1 MLFLVPCQENMEL
14 DEKTHADL
22 TIRVFMSIYN
32 CEIDHVKAIS
42 NMLMH
47 TDNRDP
53 TNMLW
58 QILGQMNT
66 SIYRQNIMSD
76 LNCVL
81 RMMVLEQSTS
91 LAEKICNPTGFRH
104 EALIYTKIHQNLR
117 CRLSL
122 TMLRETVLT
131 GRNKL
136 VNSDDTSSISQN
148 DKMLLDLP
156 LNMELWAT
164 KSSTEKQIILLIV
177 SIQNNFITSKY
188 SLINSLFGK
197 VLAES
202 IDTCVVSPA
211 RMQQITKYTMQILP
225 KINNNIDMSNTDLIN
240 MLEQFSQDCFAGVFG
255 VLQQDLMTMSFIAQ
269 MYIIAYID
277 TCAQH
282 AFYKDVVSFFNN
294 RIQNIHKELLV
305 SEYVSPQLIS
315 NMNAWNSKHKFSEE
329 CMSAIF
335 HLITI

>member
-1 MLFLVPCQENMEL
+1 MEL
-14 DEKTHADL
+14 DEKKHAEL

-42 NMLMH
+42 NMLMY

-66 SIYRQNIMSD
+66 SIYRQDIMSD

-91 LAEKICNPTGFRH
+91 LAEKICNPTGSRH
-104 EALIYTKIHQNLR
+104 EALIYTKIHQNLK

-122 TMLRETVLT
+122 TMLRETVLM
-131 GRNKL
+131 GRNNL
-136 VNSDDTSSISQN
+136 MNSDDTSSISQN

-156 LNMELWAT
+156 LNMELWKT
-164 KSSTEKQIILLIV
+164 KSSTEKQIILLVV

-188 SLINSLFGK
+188 SLISSLFGK
-197 VLAES
+197 VLEES
-202 IDTCVVSPA
+202 IDKCVVSPA

-225 KINNNIDMSNTDLIN
+225 KINNNIDMSNTHLIK

-255 VLQQDLMTMSFIAQ
+255 VLQQELMTMSFIAQ
-269 MYIIAYID
+269 MYIISYID

-282 AFYKDVVSFFNN
+282 VFYKDVVNFFNN
-294 RIQNIHKELLV
+294 RIQNIHKELLI

-315 NMNAWNSKHKFSEE
+315 NMNAWNSKNKFSDE
-329 CMSAIF
+329 CMSAVF
-335 HLITI
+335 LLITI